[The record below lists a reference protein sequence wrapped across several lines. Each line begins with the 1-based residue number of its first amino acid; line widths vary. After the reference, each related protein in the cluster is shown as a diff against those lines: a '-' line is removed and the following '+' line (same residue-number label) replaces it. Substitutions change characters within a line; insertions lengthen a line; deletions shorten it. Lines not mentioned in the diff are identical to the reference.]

1 MIRSIAVVA
10 LLLVG
15 ACAVAVEVDQFG
27 PDFDGS
33 TATRMRGNVLP
44 TPVEGIGAIELNAE
58 RVTWPERP
66 EEYALLV
73 EVRAQGLRIR
83 SGKSLRLV
91 MDGDTTLLARDSTAT
106 YWMRVDPTI
115 EEQARYP
122 ASDIQMRRLAG
133 AAEVR
138 MAVRGAGWWEERRL
152 SPQNLEVLR
161 GFVGLYVRPDSA
173 ASPDTATASTPGL

>member
-1 MIRSIAVVA
+1 MNRPVAVVA

-44 TPVEGIGAIELNAE
+44 TPVEGIGSLELNAE
-58 RVTWPERP
+58 RVVEPERP
-66 EEYALLV
+66 DEYALLV

-83 SGKSLRLV
+83 SGRSLRLV
-91 MDGDTTLLARDSTAT
+91 MDGDTALLARDSMAT
-106 YWMRVDPTI
+106 YWTRVDPTI

-122 ASDIQMRRLAG
+122 ASDTLMRRLAG
-133 AAEVR
+133 ADEVR

-152 SPQNLEVLR
+152 SPENLEVLR

-173 ASPDTATASTPGL
+173 ASPNTATVSRPGL